1 MVLAWLICL
10 KCLSCVYMFGAK
22 CIFAFLHHAHTPV
35 QIVYVHANR
44 KVIDTMYG
52 GNKKKS
58 SPSTPMSSEESLQ
71 GNIYPFL
78 SPDLRFHSNLMSQKY
93 TTTPQIPQVFSNKGL
108 GTEGRGQFQGVRK
121 ECNRQRAAACVT
133 FALQLLA
140 GWDLCKPLM
149 SFFLV
154 WLFSAAVTQLLS
166 GCLLPPP
173 TACVFVSCHGSLLIC
188 YAHAP
193 PNPLLLCDMNF
204 GSNHL

>member
-1 MVLAWLICL
+1 
-10 KCLSCVYMFGAK
+10 
-22 CIFAFLHHAHTPV
+22 
-35 QIVYVHANR
+35 
-44 KVIDTMYG
+44 
-52 GNKKKS
+52 
-58 SPSTPMSSEESLQ
+58 MSSEESLQ

-149 SFFLV
+149 SFFLL
-154 WLFSAAVTQLLS
+154 WLFS
-166 GCLLPPP
+166 LP
-173 TACVFVSCHGSLLIC
+173 
-188 YAHAP
+188 
-193 PNPLLLCDMNF
+193 
-204 GSNHL
+204 

>member
-1 MVLAWLICL
+1 MKALISSAVPMGSAALQTGQLGLQLEKSWDRKRMVLLWLICL
-10 KCLSCVYMFGAK
+10 KCLSCV
-22 CIFAFLHHAHTPV
+22 CICLEQNVFLLSCIMPTHLSKLCTYTQTV
-35 QIVYVHANR
+35 KWLTQC
-44 KVIDTMYG
+44 TG
-52 GNKKKS
+52 ENKKKS

-154 WLFSAAVTQLLS
+154 WLFS
-166 GCLLPPP
+166 LP
-173 TACVFVSCHGSLLIC
+173 
-188 YAHAP
+188 
-193 PNPLLLCDMNF
+193 
-204 GSNHL
+204 

>member
-1 MVLAWLICL
+1 MYDYMKALISSAVPMGSAALQTGQLGLQLEKSRDRKRMVLAWLICL

-154 WLFSAAVTQLLS
+154 WLFS
-166 GCLLPPP
+166 LP
-173 TACVFVSCHGSLLIC
+173 
-188 YAHAP
+188 
-193 PNPLLLCDMNF
+193 
-204 GSNHL
+204 